1 MALQAAAVAPD
12 LTAVWDTSSRKTW
25 VGTIGGRTC
34 EQQPTI
40 MRILSALLEHG
51 ALPATLI
58 GQDKAC
64 QSRIQMRKCKWR
76 S

>member
-12 LTAVWDTSSRKTW
+12 LTAVWDTSTRKTW

-34 EQQPTI
+34 EQRPFI
-40 MRILSALLEHG
+40 MRISSALLQHK
-51 ALPATLI
+51 ALPAILM

-64 QSRIQMRKCKWR
+64 QRRIQMRKCQ
-76 S
+76 